1 MRISTGI
8 AAALAVGLAPVGA
21 YAATAPA
28 GQELVFH
35 GSAYG
40 FWNPR
45 PDDLEF
51 HLSNT
56 TIRFRMGLD
65 FDVLRWLQASQR
77 TGASIAVLI
86 NPAVGE
92 FEDSSTD
99 PTFPALRIAINGAHQ
114 QVRPGSHQPL
124 IGRRPGPVPLSVH
137 SLAEAIALRE
147 SGQPGAAGP
156 FIDEALADPALRPAL
171 KAVAL
176 HTRALI
182 AAGADADSEGAP
194 TGTGDVALMKALGDL
209 DLAVSLA
216 PEDVDTANFRG
227 YVLARL
233 GAYDEALAA
242 LQTSPNATNDFWRW
256 IQAASIHRWQGR
268 FDLALADMDEIQ
280 RRHHTMIGMAYHYN
294 RASAL
299 LGLGR
304 YQEAVE
310 ELTRGLSQQ
319 PDYQFAYF
327 ERACGLARLGRL
339 AQAGQDLDKGGA
351 LRAATPYIGATP
363 NAEWLEMARRGLGEA
378 LLKNAQAPDD
388 SPCMAEHPRG
398 RSPLLAERASVTAT
412 PPTPA
417 P

>member
-1 MRISTGI
+1 MTPRATDRIELRIDARFAMTHGFVGNSGARMRISTGI

-227 YVLARL
+227 YVLAGSGRTTRL
-233 GAYDEALAA
+233 WRRFKPRRTRRT
-242 LQTSPNATNDFWRW
+242 TSGDGSRLLP
-256 IQAASIHRWQGR
+256 SIAGR
-268 FDLALADMDEIQ
+268 VGS
-280 RRHHTMIGMAYHYN
+280 TWP
-294 RASAL
+294 SPTW
-299 LGLGR
+299 
-304 YQEAVE
+304 
-310 ELTRGLSQQ
+310 TRFNG
-319 PDYQFAYF
+319 DI
-327 ERACGLARLGRL
+327 
-339 AQAGQDLDKGGA
+339 
-351 LRAATPYIGATP
+351 TP
-363 NAEWLEMARRGLGEA
+363 
-378 LLKNAQAPDD
+378 
-388 SPCMAEHPRG
+388 
-398 RSPLLAERASVTAT
+398 
-412 PPTPA
+412 
-417 P
+417 